1 MIKFNFYKRSN
12 MKIVKIVISIIF
24 IIYYLQ
30 SSALE
35 LNNFPLKL
43 TNDKNQISTIFYKR
57 QEPLEDKTKICVLLP
72 NVLDKY
78 WWAVNYG
85 ISDESSHLNIE
96 ADIFDAGGYD
106 NLAKQKEQFK
116 YCINQK
122 YDVIILSA
130 INSTKLND
138 DITLAKNEEI
148 PVIDLINGVDS
159 NDIAARASLSFYEMG
174 AITAKY
180 LLAELKTKPRK
191 KLKIA
196 WFPGPK
202 DATWVIEADKGFMET
217 LKEYH
222 KNIINAG
229 FGATDKEAQ
238 ADLVRNFLLKNPD
251 TNYLVGNAVAADI
264 AAKYFKINKKKTK
277 VLSFYMTE
285 SIYEHIISND
295 ILAAA
300 SDFPTVQARISINLV
315 KEIVD
320 NKAKFMQISPF
331 PNMIDKANIMQI
343 DKSMI
348 LPPDDYHYKIKDL
361 K

>member
-1 MIKFNFYKRSN
+1 
-12 MKIVKIVISIIF
+12 MKILKTILLKILLLNN
-24 IIYYLQ
+24 LQ
-30 SSALE
+30 SSALD
-35 LNNFPLKL
+35 LTNFPLKI
-43 TNDKNQISTIFYKR
+43 TNEKNQISTIFYKR
-57 QEPLEDKTKICVLLP
+57 QDPLEDKTKICVLLP

-106 NLAKQKEQFK
+106 NLEKQKEQFK
-116 YCINQK
+116 NCINEK
-122 YDVIILSA
+122 YDVIILAA

-138 DITLAKNEEI
+138 DISLAKNEDI

-159 NDIAARASLSFYEMG
+159 KDITARASLSFFEMG
-174 AITAKY
+174 TITAKY
-180 LLAELKTKPRK
+180 LLAELKTQPRK

-217 LKEYH
+217 LKDYS

-229 FGATDKEAQ
+229 YGTTDKEAQ

-251 TNYLVGNAVAADI
+251 TNYVVGNAVAADI
-264 AAKYFKINKKKTK
+264 AAKYFKINKKKAK

-285 SIYEHIISND
+285 SIYEHILSND
-295 ILAAA
+295 VLAAA
-300 SDFPTVQARISINLV
+300 SDFPTVQARISVNLV
-315 KEIVD
+315 KEILD
-320 NKAKFMQISPF
+320 MKTKFIQISPF
-331 PNMIDKANIMQI
+331 PNMIDKTNIKQI

-348 LPPDDYHYKIKDL
+348 LPPDDYHYKIKEL